1 MENKILYYLGQEN
14 VEYYKGEP
22 VYIYNFIDLDT
33 LERLSFGQ
41 CYYYIEMQK
50 IKGFDFYENILDIR
64 RNYNIIWNVKK
75 TNLNPVRNLQ
85 ITKMKY
91 ELLKAKLKDKNVLYN
106 ELLNELTLTKVK
118 TFKIK

>member
-50 IKGFDFYENILDIR
+50 IKGFDSLCCI
-64 RNYNIIWNVKK
+64 K
-75 TNLNPVRNLQ
+75 T
-85 ITKMKY
+85 
-91 ELLKAKLKDKNVLYN
+91 KNETINCVG
-106 ELLNELTLTKVK
+106 
-118 TFKIK
+118 